1 MNAAS
6 IRTHLAQLRQ
16 NESVSRRSA
25 IVRMNICTVFAV
37 VTVDMNGTGAAMA
50 STVVSGAS
58 DLSGKSND
66 EGND

>member
-16 NESVSRRSA
+16 NES
-25 IVRMNICTVFAV
+25 VRMNICTVFAV